1 MKKTTLQAG
10 AAALAAAAM
19 LLAGCGSSDSS
30 DTGSKGAPAATQAT
44 DNGVAAL
51 TADEILAKA
60 KEAVKKAG
68 SFQFKGSETADGT
81 TTTIAFRISGDD
93 FAGSLSMG
101 DGVDVEL
108 LSVDGKHYMKPTEGF
123 WAMFAGPEQ
132 AKKMAAATGGKWVLV
147 PAKDETANGLFAAAN
162 VDELLKPT
170 GKLAKGEATKVG
182 DTAVITLT
190 DAGDATSK
198 LFVATT
204 GDAYPVKIG
213 ADAAGEGV
221 LFSEFGA
228 TFADIKAP
236 AAGEFIAQESLGK

>member
-19 LLAGCGSSDSS
+19 LLAGCGSSDSG
-30 DTGSKGAPAATQAT
+30 DTGSKGTPAATQAT

-60 KEAVKKAG
+60 KEALKKAG
-68 SFQFKGSETADGT
+68 SFQVKGSQTSEGT
-81 TTTIAFRISGDD
+81 TVSIDFRISGDD
-93 FAGSLSMG
+93 FAGSMSMG
-101 DGVDVEL
+101 EGADVEL
-108 LSVDGKHYMKPTEGF
+108 LSVGGKQYMKPAEGF
-123 WAMFAGPEQ
+123 WAMLAGPEQ
-132 AKKMAAATGGKWVLV
+132 AKKMAAATGDKWILV
-147 PAKDETANGLFAAAN
+147 PAKDETATGLFAAGN

-170 GKLAKGEATKVG
+170 GKLAKGEAAKVG

-190 DAGDATSK
+190 DAGDATAK

-213 ADAAGEGV
+213 ADAAGDGI

-236 AAGEFIAQESLGK
+236 AAGEFIEKSSLGK